1 MKFAAVITVACA
13 AVATCAAL
21 PALADQ
27 VTAETVA
34 ASTSDVMPGLILT
47 DAIRIEVASDDPAQ
61 CALAVIR
68 AFNLPEGSLNY
79 DPRCTVVGK
88 QVPFTAALNN

>member
-1 MKFAAVITVACA
+1 MKTAAIKTVALFAAIGGAAFPAFAEQTVATPV
-13 AVATCAAL
+13 AVSA
-21 PALADQ
+21 P
-27 VTAETVA
+27 
-34 ASTSDVMPGLILT
+34 DVILT

-88 QVPFTAALNN
+88 DAPFTSALND